1 MYIMRTFREVEERI
15 SKKTVTRLYFDGKI
29 DSVFDTEDTAFL
41 SSEALRC
48 GVPLSK
54 CTVTR
59 EVRIER
65 HVLLSDEDSNINE
78 RYYYTLAEWQEYVD
92 RRLDSDVKELIA
104 SLEKLQ
110 EKRSLPEDTTVDCT
124 NPDGSVCEVSIQVLI
139 ESIQEECLSIL
150 EYCRREIPFAQNN
163 LFEAKDIADIYEE
176 IGISPNVYL
185 LNAFSL
191 QMLQGD
197 ATVKFQ
203 EVEKLP
209 EGLKSAV
216 GHADTAAVLGV
227 ECNRVNVSLRKG
239 DVAYVAQLTGGRL
252 PEGCTTLPDGFTFKF
267 IKVDVQ

>member
-1 MYIMRTFREVEERI
+1 MRTGRELEERI
-15 SKKTVTRLYFDGKI
+15 TKKIVTRLYFDGKI
-29 DSVFDTEDTAFL
+29 DSVFDTEDPAFL
-41 SSEALRC
+41 SGEALRC
-48 GVPLSK
+48 GVPLSR

-59 EVRIER
+59 EERVER
-65 HVLLSDEDSNINE
+65 HVRLSDEDSNINE

-92 RRLDSDVKELIA
+92 RRLDSDVKDLIR

-110 EKRSLPEDTTVDCT
+110 EKRSLPEDTVVDCT
-124 NPDGSVCEVSIQVLI
+124 NPDGSVGEVSIQVLI
-139 ESIQEECLSIL
+139 ESIQEECLSLL

-163 LFEAKDIADIYEE
+163 LFEAKDIEDIYEE
-176 IGISPNVYL
+176 IGISPDVYI

-209 EGLKSAV
+209 DGLKSAI

-227 ECNRVNVSLRKG
+227 DCNRVNVSLRKG

-252 PEGCTTLPDGFTFKF
+252 PEGCTTLPEGFTFKY
-267 IKVDVQ
+267 IKVEVL